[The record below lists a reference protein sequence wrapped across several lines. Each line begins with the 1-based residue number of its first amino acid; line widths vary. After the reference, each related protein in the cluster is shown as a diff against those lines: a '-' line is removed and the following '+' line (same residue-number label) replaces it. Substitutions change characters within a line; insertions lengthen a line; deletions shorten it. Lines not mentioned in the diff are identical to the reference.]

1 MPKRS
6 LNYKKQVYGHY
17 LHLKDDPSLLEFSPP
32 HLQRELHLLQDIVK
46 NDLSLGGL
54 EKKYLL
60 SRSVISH
67 WVTYLQSQ
75 DISFQMPFVRK
86 YCLSADS
93 EQEAL
98 TYLQDPTISHKEIA
112 DTLSN
117 VAIRRLYHAH
127 ADILPE
133 RKKRTSTFEIKAEK
147 ISLRDASI
155 LEEAKTFRF
164 TLEEIGQKDGRNL
177 TSQRITQILQGFG
190 FENYKKRRSEYNK
203 SLHKEHKELVGV
215 LQQYYFDRH
224 IEEKGLDHALAWRC
238 KEVYGWGTSYSLEA
252 LEKLIAARRAGEGYY
267 RCVKLAGIGETRKEI
282 RSRTPHMA
290 AILKKALCDVVLDI
304 HHKNFAEGRSLS
316 FEEKEKL
323 KEMWNR
329 GESSHEIK
337 ETLHLVSPTSYYVR
351 KLGLKKREIPILRK
365 IFVDYSSLDHL
376 ISGGKTYSE
385 MESLGFPEH
394 IIRRRKKELGLVR
407 KSSQNAIN
415 YSILDA
421 LLFEEKSN
429 REIVEAGFSKKSIF
443 RRRKELGVS
452 RRKSLVNYSILDR
465 LLSEGKTNKEII
477 TLGFSRVTITRR
489 KEKLELEK
497 EK

>member
-6 LNYKKQVYGHY
+6 LSYKKQVYGHY

-112 DTLSN
+112 DTLSCSN

-164 TLEEIGQKDGRNL
+164 TLDEIGQKDGRNL
-177 TSQRITQILQGFG
+177 TSQRITQILQ
-190 FENYKKRRSEYNK
+190 E
-203 SLHKEHKELVGV
+203 
-215 LQQYYFDRH
+215 YYFDRH

-282 RSRTPHMA
+282 RCRTPHMA

-337 ETLHLVSPTSYYVR
+337 ETLYLVSPTSYYVR